1 MAKLKLTL
9 SYYEDAMDRL
19 YNEVAY
25 ALHMGDE
32 ILSMFPPIKVSH
44 RCKARIVSTPKLF
57 DSTMKPLKAKEK
69 AQVEMFLR
77 TDSIKFRDLLLGLNK
92 SIKDQLKMQTW
103 DTIFKTAEAAGNS
116 IDGKGRNFWDVYIE
130 TLQKIDFKFD
140 QQGRHNYR
148 FYMNSETANSVMAVP
163 PTEDQRRRAKKIMDA
178 KQEAFFTKQKR
189 LRRLSSM

>member
-1 MAKLKLTL
+1 MSKLKLTL
-9 SYYEDAMDRL
+9 TYYEDAMDLL

-32 ILSMFPPIKVSH
+32 ILSTFPPIKVSH
-44 RCKARIVSTPKLF
+44 RCQARIVSTPKLF
-57 DSTMKPLKAKEK
+57 DSTMKPLKVKEK

-92 SIKDQLKMQTW
+92 SIQDQLKMQTW

-140 QQGRHNYR
+140 QQGRHHYR
-148 FYMNSETANSVMAVP
+148 FYTNSETAKSVMAVP
-163 PTEDQRRRAKKIMDA
+163 PTENQLRKAKEVMDA
-178 KQEAFFTKQKR
+178 KQEAFLTKQKR
-189 LRRLSSM
+189 VRRLTSI